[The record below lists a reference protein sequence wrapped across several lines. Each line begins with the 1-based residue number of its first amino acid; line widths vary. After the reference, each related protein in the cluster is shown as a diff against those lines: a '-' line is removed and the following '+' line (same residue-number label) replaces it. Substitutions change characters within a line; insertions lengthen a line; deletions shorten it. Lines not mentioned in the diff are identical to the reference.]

1 MKWLSRE
8 WTKPRKHDGIPT
20 DDVLETQD
28 KIRRFMKKQRG
39 LYRKINTLFNKIE
52 LFEPQKKD
60 KIYEEFVVPSNNFL
74 DISKS
79 NIIIKFINKWLET
92 TEKFIKQNISEKYC
106 KIVGIIETNEIS
118 NSRIIFFYDEEY
130 YNNFWKRN
138 NSYQTWDKLDSK
150 KSLKQKLNI
159 QTDLK
164 EIGFKETINDE
175 DFKYE
180 TELWVY
186 GDIEDIE

>member
-1 MKWLSRE
+1 
-8 WTKPRKHDGIPT
+8 
-20 DDVLETQD
+20 
-28 KIRRFMKKQRG
+28 MKKQRG
-39 LYRKINTLFNKIE
+39 LYRKIKTLFNKIE

-79 NIIIKFINKWLET
+79 NIKIKFINKWLET
-92 TEKFIKQNISEKYC
+92 TEKFIKQNNNKKFC

-138 NSYQTWDKLDSK
+138 DSYQTWEKIDSK
-150 KSLKQKLNI
+150 KSLKQKTSKKSRQKYPN
-159 QTDLK
+159 LK
-164 EIGFKETINDE
+164 
-175 DFKYE
+175 
-180 TELWVY
+180 
-186 GDIEDIE
+186 